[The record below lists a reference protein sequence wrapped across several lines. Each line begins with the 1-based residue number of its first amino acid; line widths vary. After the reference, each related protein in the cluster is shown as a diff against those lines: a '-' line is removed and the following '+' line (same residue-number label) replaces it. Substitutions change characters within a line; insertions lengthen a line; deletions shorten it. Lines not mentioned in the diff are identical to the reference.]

1 MELILNLLTLKDK
14 QREDFLRAAEG
25 YEQIFAPGGALE
37 DGQPIPSEFYRR
49 ASVILGNPP
58 VKELAACENL
68 RLLQTRSAGTDRYQR
83 SGVLPEGVTLLSA
96 SGAYGHSVS
105 EHMFAMLLSVMKRL
119 PSYRDQQRSGTWS
132 DLGPVKTLA
141 GAQVLCV
148 GTGDLGSSFARL
160 CKALGARTAGVRRD
174 ARKPAEG
181 IDEMYPMDRLDGLLA
196 RADVVALMLPHSAS
210 TVHLMD
216 HRRLLLMK
224 KDAILLNGGR
234 GTAVDCAA
242 LAKVLEDGHLWG
254 ACLDVTD
261 PEPLPA
267 DHPLWT
273 QERAVL
279 TPHTAGGDH
288 LADTADRIAAIALEH
303 LAAFISKPVRE
314 ADNIV
319 GMKDASR
326 SRPIVC

>member
-1 MELILNLLTLKDK
+1 MELVLNLLILKEK
-14 QREDFLRAAEG
+14 QREAFLQAAEG
-25 YEQIFAPGGALE
+25 CEQIFAPNGVLE
-37 DGQPIPSEFYRR
+37 DGRPVSPELYRR
-49 ASVILGNPP
+49 AAVILGNPP
-58 VKELAACENL
+58 AKELAVCENL
-68 RLLQTRSAGTDRYQR
+68 RLLQTGSAGTDQYQR
-83 SGVLPEGVTLLSA
+83 PGVLPEGVTLLNA

-119 PSYRDQQRSGTWS
+119 PAYQDQQRDRIWG

-160 CKALGARTAGVRRD
+160 CKALGARTAGIRRD
-174 ARKPAEG
+174 VGKSAEG
-181 IDEMYPMDRLDGLLA
+181 IDEMYPLSHLDDLLTQ
-196 RADVVALMLPHSAS
+196 ADVVALMLPHSAD
-210 TVHLMD
+210 TVHLMNR
-216 HRRLLLMK
+216 RRLLLMK

-234 GTAVDCAA
+234 GTAVDCVA

-267 DHPLWT
+267 DHPLWL

-279 TPHTAGGDH
+279 TPHAAGGNH
-288 LADTADRIAAIALEH
+288 LAGTADRIAAIALEH
-303 LAAFISKPVRE
+303 LTAFFAQPEGGE
-314 ADNIV
+314 ANR
-319 GMKDASR
+319 G
-326 SRPIVC
+326 

>member
-1 MELILNLLTLKDK
+1 MELILNLLPLKEK
-14 QREDFLRAAEG
+14 QREEFLRAAEG
-25 YEQIFAPGGALE
+25 YEQIFAPGGILE
-37 DGQPIPSEFYRR
+37 DGRPISRPLYRR
-49 ASVILGNPP
+49 AAVILGNPP
-58 VKELAACENL
+58 AKELAACENL
-68 RLLQTRSAGTDRYQR
+68 RLLQTRSAGTDQYQKP
-83 SGVLPEGVTLLSA
+83 GVLPEGVTLLNA

-105 EHMFAMLLSVMKRL
+105 EHMLAMLLALMKRL
-119 PSYRDQQRSGTWS
+119 PSYRDRQRAGIWS
-132 DLGPVKTLA
+132 DLGSVKTLA

-160 CKALGARTAGVRRD
+160 CRALGAKTAGVRRD
-174 ARKPAEG
+174 AGKSAEG
-181 IDEMYPMDRLDGLLA
+181 VDEMYPMDRLDGLLPH
-196 RADVVALMLPHSAS
+196 ADVVALMLPHSAD

-216 HRRLLLMK
+216 RRRLLLMK

-242 LAKVLEDGHLWG
+242 LAKVLADGHLWG

-267 DHPLWT
+267 DHPLWA
-273 QERAVL
+273 QERALL

-303 LAAFISKPVRE
+303 LTSFLTGCEKR
-314 ADNIV
+314 D
-319 GMKDASR
+319 R
-326 SRPIVC
+326 L

>member
-1 MELILNLLTLKDK
+1 MELILNLLTLTEK
-14 QREDFLRAAEG
+14 QRNDFLRVAEG
-25 YEQIFAPGGALE
+25 YEQIFAPGGVLE
-37 DGQPIPSEFYRR
+37 NGRPIPSELYRR
-49 ASVILGNPP
+49 AAVILGNPAI
-58 VKELAACENL
+58 KELAVCENL
-68 RLLQTRSAGTDRYQR
+68 RLLQTKSAGTDQYQKP
-83 SGVLPEGVTLLSA
+83 GVLPEGAALLSA

-105 EHMFAMLLSVMKRL
+105 EHMFAMLLSLMKRL
-119 PSYRDQQRSGTWS
+119 PAYRDRQRDGIWR

-141 GAQVLCV
+141 GALVLCV

-160 CKALGARTAGVRRD
+160 CKALGARTAGIRRD

-181 IDEMYPMDRLDGLLA
+181 IDEMYSMDRLDGLLPQ
-196 RADVVALMLPHSAS
+196 ADVVALMLPHSVD

-216 HRRLLLMK
+216 RRRLFLMK
-224 KDAILLNGGR
+224 KDSILLNGGW

-242 LAKVLEDGHLWG
+242 LAEVLKDGHLWG

-267 DHPLWT
+267 GHPLWT

-303 LAAFISKPVRE
+303 LTSLL
-314 ADNIV
+314 NQ
-319 GMKDASR
+319 SL
-326 SRPIVC
+326 

>member
-1 MELILNLLTLKDK
+1 MELILNLLALKEK
-14 QREDFLRAAEG
+14 QRDDFLRAAEG

-37 DGQPIPSEFYRR
+37 DGRPVSPELYRR
-49 ASVILGNPP
+49 AFAILGNPP

-68 RLLQTRSAGTDRYQR
+68 RLLQTRSAGTDQYQR
-83 SGVLPEGVTLLSA
+83 PGVLPEGVTLLSA
-96 SGAYGHSVS
+96 SGAYGHCVS
-105 EHMFAMLLSVMKRL
+105 EHMFAMLLSLMKRL
-119 PSYRDQQRSGTWS
+119 PSYRDRQRVGIWS

-141 GAQVLCV
+141 GARVLCV

-160 CKALGARTAGVRRD
+160 CKALGAGTAGIRRD
-174 ARKPAEG
+174 AAKPAEG
-181 IDEMYPMDRLDGLLA
+181 IDGMYPMDRLDDLLPH
-196 RADVVALMLPHSAS
+196 ADVVALMLPHAAD
-210 TVHLMD
+210 TARLMD
-216 HRRLLLMK
+216 RRRLLLMK

-234 GTAVDCAA
+234 GTAVDCEA
-242 LAKVLEDGHLWG
+242 LAEVLEGGHLWG

-267 DHPLWT
+267 DHPLWK

-303 LAAFISKPVRE
+303 LTAFLNSIKT
-314 ADNIV
+314 DGGNL
-319 GMKDASR
+319 
-326 SRPIVC
+326 

>member
-1 MELILNLLTLKDK
+1 MELILNLLTLTEQ
-14 QREDFLRAAEG
+14 QRKDFLRVAEG
-25 YEQIFAPGGALE
+25 YEQIFAPGGVLV
-37 DGQPIPSEFYRR
+37 DGRPIPSELYRR
-49 ASVILGNPP
+49 AAVILGNPAI
-58 VKELAACENL
+58 KELAVCENL
-68 RLLQTRSAGTDRYQR
+68 RLLQTRSAGTDQYQR
-83 SGVLPEGVTLLSA
+83 PGVLPEGAALLSA

-105 EHMFAMLLSVMKRL
+105 EHMFAMLLSLMKRL
-119 PSYRDQQRSGTWS
+119 PAYRDRQKDGIWN

-141 GAQVLCV
+141 GALVLCV

-160 CKALGARTAGVRRD
+160 CKALGARTAGIRRD
-174 ARKPAEG
+174 PGKPTDG
-181 IDEMYPMDRLDGLLA
+181 IDKMCPMDRLDELLPQ
-196 RADVVALMLPHSAS
+196 ADVVALMLPHSAD

-216 HRRLLLMK
+216 RRRLLLMR

-242 LAKVLEDGHLWG
+242 LAEVLKDGHLWG

-267 DHPLWT
+267 GHPLWT

-288 LADTADRIAAIALEH
+288 LADTTDRIAAIALEH
-303 LAAFISKPVRE
+303 LTSFLYKMQLLNQSL
-314 ADNIV
+314 
-319 GMKDASR
+319 
-326 SRPIVC
+326 

>member
-1 MELILNLLTLKDK
+1 MELILNLLTLKEK
-14 QREDFLRAAEG
+14 QREEFLRAAEG
-25 YEQIFAPGGALE
+25 CEQIFAPDGKLE
-37 DGQPIPSEFYRR
+37 DGQPVPQALYRR
-49 ASVILGNPP
+49 AAVILGNPP
-58 VKELAACENL
+58 VQELAACENL
-68 RLLQTRSAGTDRYQR
+68 RLLHTRTAGMDQYQR
-83 SGVLPEGVTLLSA
+83 PGVLPEGTALLNA

-105 EHMFAMLLSVMKRL
+105 EHMFAMLLSLMKRL
-119 PSYRDQQRSGTWS
+119 PGYRDQQRNGIWN

-141 GAQVLCV
+141 GAKVLCV

-160 CKALGARTAGVRRD
+160 CKALGARTAGVRRNTS
-174 ARKPAEG
+174 KPAEG
-181 IDEMYPMDRLDGLLA
+181 IDEMYSMALLDELLPVS
-196 RADVVALMLPHSAS
+196 DVVALMLPHAAD
-210 TVHLMD
+210 TVHLID

-224 KDAILLNGGR
+224 RDAILLNGGR

-242 LAKVLEDGHLWG
+242 LAQVLEAGHLWG
-254 ACLDVTD
+254 ACLDVTE

-303 LAAFISKPVRE
+303 LISFLS
-314 ADNIV
+314 
-319 GMKDASR
+319 ASGEGI
-326 SRPIVC
+326 SIP

>member
-1 MELILNLLTLKDK
+1 MELILNLLTLNET
-14 QREDFLRAAEG
+14 QRESFLRAAEG
-25 YEQIFAPGGALE
+25 CEQIFAPNGVLE
-37 DGQPIPSEFYRR
+37 DGRPIPPELYRR
-49 ASVILGNPP
+49 AAVILGNPT
-58 VKELAACENL
+58 VKELAVCENL
-68 RLLQTRSAGTDRYQR
+68 RLLQTKSAGTEQYQKP
-83 SGVLPEGVTLLSA
+83 GVLPEGAALLSA

-105 EHMFAMLLSVMKRL
+105 EHMFAMLLALMKRL
-119 PSYRDQQRSGTWS
+119 PAYRDRQRDGIWS

-141 GAQVLCV
+141 GARVLCV

-160 CKALGARTAGVRRD
+160 CKALGANTWGIRRD
-174 ARKPAEG
+174 VGKSAGG
-181 IDEMYPMDRLDGLLA
+181 IDEMYSMDRLDDLLPQ
-196 RADVVALMLPHSAS
+196 ADVAALMLPHAAD

-216 HRRLLLMK
+216 RRRLLLMK

-234 GTAVDCAA
+234 GTAVDCTA
-242 LAKVLEDGHLWG
+242 LAEVLEDGHLWG

-267 DHPLWT
+267 GHPLWT

-303 LAAFISKPVRE
+303 FAAF
-314 ADNIV
+314 
-319 GMKDASR
+319 MKETQ
-326 SRPIVC
+326 